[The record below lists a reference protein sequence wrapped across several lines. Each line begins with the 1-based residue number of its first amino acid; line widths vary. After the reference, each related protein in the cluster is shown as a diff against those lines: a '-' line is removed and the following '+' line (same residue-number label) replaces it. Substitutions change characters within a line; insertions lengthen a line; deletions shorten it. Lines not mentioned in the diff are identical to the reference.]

1 MTSDNQ
7 QQIIFT
13 IGHSNQSLETFF
25 KLLSDNSIQIL
36 VDVRSHPYSKYAIQF
51 DQSSLEAAAHK
62 KGIKYVYLGR
72 ELGGKPDNPE
82 FYDSEGYVLYDRI
95 AQSSDF
101 INALKR
107 VTLGL
112 NKYKVAI
119 MCSEEDP
126 TKCHRRL
133 LLGRVLADYRIRE
146 LHIRGNGLIQ
156 TEDELKNQ
164 YNNQSTLQ
172 LSLFVK
178 EKEETWK
185 SAEPIRLDSQ
195 NGPPKDSS
203 KP

>member
-13 IGHSNQSLETFF
+13 IGHSNQSLENFF
-25 KLLSDNSIQIL
+25 KLLSDNGIQIL
-36 VDVRSHPYSKYAIQF
+36 VDVRSHPYSKYASQF
-51 DQSSLEAAAHK
+51 DQSSLETEIKK
-62 KGIKYVYLGR
+62 KGFQYIYLGK

-82 FYDSEGYVLYDRI
+82 FYDKDGYVLYDRI

-107 VTLGL
+107 VTRGL
-112 NKYKVAI
+112 KNYKVAI

-133 LLGRVLADYRIRE
+133 LLGRVLIDYGIKE
-146 LHIRGNGLIQ
+146 LHIRGDGTLQ
-156 TEDELKNQ
+156 FEEELARYQ
-164 YNNQSTLQ
+164 NNESTMQ

-178 EKEETWK
+178 EKEELWI
-185 SAEPIRLDSQ
+185 SAEPIRSASP
-195 NGPPKDSS
+195 NGPQNNIS